1 MQNVKDVA
9 YTVSRLL
16 RKIDAKFPNKF
27 ELKHDEK
34 LALNG
39 ILAEMISIQMQY
51 MEVQNYPETRVQA
64 RSRHLD
70 CIPVLCKV
78 KTLNSAMLLML
89 CSRVQLDQKR
99 CLL

>member
-16 RKIDAKFPNKF
+16 QKIDAKFPNNF
-27 ELKHDEK
+27 ELKSDEK

-64 RSRHLD
+64 RS
-70 CIPVLCKV
+70 
-78 KTLNSAMLLML
+78 
-89 CSRVQLDQKR
+89 Q
-99 CLL
+99 